1 MKSCGGS
8 SGDSKIRHFDN
19 STCDVVVITGD
30 MYEIPSSEINVKGAL
45 TLTSDRDKYKVS
57 L

>member
-30 MYEIPSSEINVKGAL
+30 MYEIPSSEINVKGP
-45 TLTSDRDKYKVS
+45 
-57 L
+57 